1 MHEEIKNPRPVTLRL
16 TWARG
21 EKSGVAPNMGSG
33 VEWTESLL
41 AYGVLPLPPTPP
53 AVRAMAR
60 IPFPMTDSTRDRLPD
75 RRRVCCLD
83 FFVRRLLGP

>member
-41 AYGVLPLPPTPP
+41 A
-53 AVRAMAR
+53 
-60 IPFPMTDSTRDRLPD
+60 
-75 RRRVCCLD
+75 
-83 FFVRRLLGP
+83 